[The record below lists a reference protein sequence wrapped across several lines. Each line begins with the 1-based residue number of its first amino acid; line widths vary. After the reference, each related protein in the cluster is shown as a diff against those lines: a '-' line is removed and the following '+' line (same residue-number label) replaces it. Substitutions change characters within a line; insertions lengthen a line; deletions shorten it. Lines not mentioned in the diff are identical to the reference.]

1 MIIVIVGPT
10 GVGKTKLS
18 IELAKKYNGEIINA
32 DSTQVYKELDIAT
45 AKVTPEETE
54 GIPHHLLDIKDI
66 TEDYTV
72 YDYQKDCRNA
82 IEEIIQKGKTPIMVG
97 GTGLY
102 IKAAL
107 YDYQFNNEDN
117 SELYSELSNEELY
130 NKLISVD
137 PESTIHKNNRKR
149 VVRALNYYE
158 QNNKKFS
165 SKEKTD
171 KLLYDVIF
179 IGLTTDR
186 EVLYNRINKRV
197 DIMLDNGLMDEAK
210 RIYNKN
216 IRSKA
221 VMTPIG
227 YKELFEYFDNNKTLE
242 ESIEL
247 IKQRSRKYAKRQY
260 TWFNHQIPVNWFDV
274 DFDNFDNTVNNIINF
289 INKQKEDINL

>member
-274 DFDNFDNTVNNIINF
+274 DFDNFDNTVNNISNF